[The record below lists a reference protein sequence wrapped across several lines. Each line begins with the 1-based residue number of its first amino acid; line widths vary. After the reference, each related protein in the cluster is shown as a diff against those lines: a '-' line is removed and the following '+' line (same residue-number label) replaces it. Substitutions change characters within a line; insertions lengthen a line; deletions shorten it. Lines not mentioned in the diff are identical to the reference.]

1 MMGKGICSTDRF
13 QVPQEV
19 KYEGAVY
26 IMQWQEKKKEI
37 NKWKL
42 GDLRDESTHW
52 KEGFKMNQLML
63 KVFLILKVENV
74 TIFCYTF

>member
-26 IMQWQEKKKEI
+26 IMQWQEKKK
-37 NKWKL
+37 KL
-42 GDLRDESTHW
+42 TNGNL
-52 KEGFKMNQLML
+52 
-63 KVFLILKVENV
+63 VI
-74 TIFCYTF
+74 